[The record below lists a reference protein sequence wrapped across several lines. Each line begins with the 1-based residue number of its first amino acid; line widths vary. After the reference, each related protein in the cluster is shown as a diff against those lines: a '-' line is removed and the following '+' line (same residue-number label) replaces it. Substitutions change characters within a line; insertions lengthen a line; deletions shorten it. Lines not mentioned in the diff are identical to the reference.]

1 MTHSIPPDGSAHVLL
16 MVGSCLFRLPVIVQ
30 GKRVSTEHIQAAIQV
45 CTQPRLLALMETCP
59 ASRFWIEAERWPLD
73 ITALT
78 LIQDAIDDADA
89 RPASVFGASR
99 YADPP
104 IALLTS
110 RERTKWA
117 RAREQLV
124 GAGGVNA
131 ESMQACISHAHQPML
146 RATRVGPPPVIWTSF
161 GWQAAEEALFGV
173 TILDKPSGLA
183 EAHRR
188 SDKVSCLLCCKSLLL
203 FVLWCKLCACWTAGG
218 LHAGCDRPVCP

>member
-104 IALLTS
+104 HRAAHITRADEVGARTLAAGRRGR
-110 RERTKWA
+110 RER
-117 RAREQLV
+117 
-124 GAGGVNA
+124 
-131 ESMQACISHAHQPML
+131 
-146 RATRVGPPPVIWTSF
+146 
-161 GWQAAEEALFGV
+161 
-173 TILDKPSGLA
+173 
-183 EAHRR
+183 
-188 SDKVSCLLCCKSLLL
+188 
-203 FVLWCKLCACWTAGG
+203 
-218 LHAGCDRPVCP
+218 